1 MTSSSLIFL
10 GLAGVMAILNWIAVA
25 RSNTLLEYISKPSAT
40 SAFLLTAIFFDVAH
54 SASWWLRLAALAL
67 CIAGDVFLMLPRDAF
82 IPGLIS
88 FAIGQILFAAS
99 FVADGIEATP
109 LIVGLVVIIPIAY
122 VLARR
127 FVGALRHRSMNG
139 LILPVVVYLVVISVM
154 AVTSIASG
162 SPIAIAGAVIFM
174 LSDSLIAESRFVHER
189 QWHSVGIMVSYHF
202 ALAGL
207 TLSLL

>member
-40 SAFLLTAIFFDVAH
+40 SAFLLAAIFFDVAH

-88 FAIGQILFAAS
+88 FAIGQILFVAS

-154 AVTSIASG
+154 AATSIASG
-162 SPIAIAGAVIFM
+162 SLVAIAGAVIFM

-189 QWHSVGIMVSYHF
+189 QWHSVGIMVTYHF